1 MRAGLSSYTYTWAV
15 GVPGYSPARPLTL
28 VQLLERAASLSVS
41 VVQIADNLPLH
52 ADQRLTLRCSRPGA
66 RASDFR

>member
-15 GVPGYSPARPLTL
+15 GVPGYSPHRPLTL

-41 VVQIADNLPLH
+41 VVQ
-52 ADQRLTLRCSRPGA
+52 SRQPPAA
-66 RASDFR
+66 RGTRG